1 MGFEFDIPH
10 LGSGAR
16 GDRNLSGSLS
26 ARAGSFGVAWDLYKR
41 MQELTT
47 GQFISLLRQRNI
59 DVRAEDGRLHIS
71 APAGAV
77 DSQLRRE
84 LARRKGDLLST
95 LQNAGAVR
103 PQSPLVPAG
112 RAGKIPQTGAQQ
124 GLWLIDHFDPGCVAY
139 NIPIAYLVEGPV
151 DLAALQMAADQM
163 LVRHEILRTSFY
175 EEDGDLF
182 QAVAP
187 EAGTMVEFTDLSSL
201 AETNRD
207 QELDTLIREQAR
219 RPFDL
224 HQPPLVRFHLFRL
237 TEQRHVVFFNI
248 HHIIADRKS
257 LTILWE
263 ELRILYQAAMRNETA
278 NLPKLPIQYADYAMW
293 AAQHLADGRMQEQ
306 ILYWKTKLAGLPAYL
321 DLPTNRPYPEKRTP
335 WGATTPVVIDVSLRD
350 AMMEIAQQEGAT
362 MFMTLLAA
370 FAVLLYKQ
378 SGKEDFCIGSPSTLR
393 KHVETESIIGLFVNM
408 LVFRCDLGGEPS
420 FRDVL
425 RRVRSTALEA
435 YENSD
440 VPFQEIVRALKPDLR
455 SLRSP
460 FFQAMFGFDSED
472 GKGTSGLIQL
482 DTKPGTARFDLT
494 LQLTEHADGISGS
507 FEYCTDLFDA
517 LDMAELS
524 GRLVALLREI
534 SAYPDRSVSKLEIP
548 ATSRGEGTVA
558 DAQMENSNFWR
569 RATKHATE
577 RFAHRFQRN

>member
-1 MGFEFDIPH
+1 
-10 LGSGAR
+10 
-16 GDRNLSGSLS
+16 
-26 ARAGSFGVAWDLYKR
+26 

-47 GQFISLLRQRNI
+47 GQFINLLRKRNI
-59 DVRAEDGRLHIS
+59 DVRAGCGRLHIN

-77 DSQLRRE
+77 DAQLRGE
-84 LARRKGDLLST
+84 LTRRKADLLST
-95 LQNAGAVR
+95 LQNATAVH

-112 RAGKIPQTGAQQ
+112 PAEKIPQTDAQQ

-139 NIPIAYLVEGPV
+139 NIPIAYSVEGPV
-151 DLAALQMAADQM
+151 DLAALQTAADQM
-163 LVRHEILRTSFY
+163 LVRHEMLRTSFY

-182 QAVAP
+182 QAVAT
-187 EAGTMVEFTDLSSL
+187 EVSTTVEFTDLSIL
-201 AETNRD
+201 AGTNRD
-207 QELDTLIREQAR
+207 QTLDTLFREQAR

-248 HHIIADRKS
+248 HHIIADRRS

-263 ELRILYQAAMRNETA
+263 ELSALYQTAVRNETV
-278 NLPKLPIQYADYAMW
+278 NLPNLPIQYADYAVW
-293 AAQHLADGRMQEQ
+293 AAQHLTDGRMQEQ
-306 ILYWKTKLAGLPAYL
+306 ILYWKTKLAALPAYL

-335 WGATTPVVIDVSLRD
+335 WGATTPVVIDASLRD
-350 AMMEIAQQEGAT
+350 ALAKIAQQEGAT
-362 MFMTLLAA
+362 MFMTLLAV

-425 RRVRSTALEA
+425 RRMRSTALEA

-440 VPFQEIVRALKPDLR
+440 VPFQELVRVLKPDLR

-460 FFQAMFGFDSED
+460 FFQVMFGFDSED
-472 GKGTSGLIQL
+472 GRGPSGLTQL

-507 FEYCTDLFDA
+507 FEYCTDLFDGP
-517 LDMAELS
+517 DMAELS
-524 GRLVALLREI
+524 GRLVALLGEI
-534 SAYPDRSVSKLEIP
+534 SAYPDRSVSNLEIP
-548 ATSRGEGTVA
+548 GTNREEGTVA
-558 DAQMENSNFWR
+558 DAQPESSNFWG
-569 RATKHATE
+569 RAIQQLTE
-577 RFAHRFQRN
+577 RFSHRSRRN